1 MSYGIFDF
9 FKDLYKNKYLYRNG
23 VDIFTDANP
32 RLKRRRKKKKNRRRA
47 GITVILI

>member
-9 FKDLYKNKYLYRNG
+9 LKDLYKNKYLSRNG

-32 RLKRRRKKKKNRRRA
+32 RLKRRRKKKKNDA
-47 GITVILI
+47 EQE